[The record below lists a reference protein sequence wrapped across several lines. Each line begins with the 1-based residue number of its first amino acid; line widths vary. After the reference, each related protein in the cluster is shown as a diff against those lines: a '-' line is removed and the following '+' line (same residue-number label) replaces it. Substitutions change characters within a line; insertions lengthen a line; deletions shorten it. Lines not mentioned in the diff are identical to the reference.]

1 MKDEE
6 QLVKLLK
13 EKGLVL
19 ATAESCTGG
28 LIAKRITDVSGSSS
42 VFECGVVSYSNRIK
56 QEILGVSAQ
65 TLEKY
70 GAVSAECAREMVE
83 GVLKLSGADLAVAVT
98 GIAGPESDNTNKP
111 VGLVYIA
118 FSDKKNTLVRE
129 YRNSFSV
136 DVRNSNRNKTAD
148 EALRIILECLL

>member
-6 QLVKLLK
+6 KVVKLLK
-13 EKGLVL
+13 EKGLIL

-28 LIAKRITDVSGSSS
+28 LIAKRITDVPGSSEA
-42 VFECGVVSYSNRIK
+42 FECGIVSYSNRIK
-56 QEILGVSAQ
+56 KEILGVSEK
-65 TLEKY
+65 TLEKH
-70 GAVSAECAREMVE
+70 GAVSAECAGEMVE
-83 GVLKLSGADLAVAVT
+83 GVLKLSGADIAVAVT
-98 GIAGPESDNTNKP
+98 GIAGPTSDNSDKP

-129 YRNSFSV
+129 YRNSFSC

-148 EALRIILECLL
+148 EAIKIILEYLL